1 MRPKKSYDV
10 SLTHIEDFSNYGDDG
25 YLELSKC
32 DTCMTKTHEKRHE
45 RRLCVVC
52 VLSLFI
58 SIYPTL
64 AELEEGILMF
74 ILDRERE
81 REPIG

>member
-52 VLSLFI
+52 TELIHFYLSHP
-58 SIYPTL
+58 S
-64 AELEEGILMF
+64 
-74 ILDRERE
+74 R
-81 REPIG
+81 IGRRYIDVYS